1 MKHPIFKKL
10 MGLLL
15 ALALLAT
22 GLVALAEEVIISE
35 SGVVENPEAIVAG
48 ENELIF
54 WSLFSGGEG
63 NYMEGL
69 VEQYNATNP
78 KMTVRNVKLNW
89 GEYYTKL
96 ITAVSVG
103 KGPDIGISHIAKLP
117 ELHDQGVVL
126 PMDEYANAMSF
137 DWSQVNQNT
146 LEAATIDGQVYAVPL
161 DTHPEVFFYNKTIL
175 REAGLLNEQ
184 DELDLPQDADAF
196 YQFMLDMKAKLP
208 EDIYPLA
215 LSSAGDDPW
224 RLVWAMY
231 YQMDGAPVITS
242 DLEIKL
248 EKDKFVAVLDY
259 FKQFYDNGIIPIN
272 LEDFYSYFMN
282 LRGAATFITGVWATS
297 SLENIEGLEFG
308 VQSFPVLFGKNAQWG
323 DSHTFIL
330 PVTPQKDAERMTE
343 AMKFFDFVS
352 KNSIVWASAGH
363 VVANVNV
370 LASEE
375 FAALPYRSDY
385 ADVANHV
392 VFFEPNPYSYPIRAA
407 MIQQIDAFLAGNQT
421 AEETYDNI
429 VLEIEEIT
437 F

>member
-1 MKHPIFKKL
+1 MTAFKKL
-10 MGLLL
+10 LGILL
-15 ALALLAT
+15 AMIMLFS
-22 GLVALAEEVIISE
+22 GVMALAEDVIVSE
-35 SGVVENPEAIVAG
+35 SGEVENPEAIVAG

-63 NYMEGL
+63 GYMEGL

-96 ITAVSVG
+96 MTAVSVG

-117 ELHDQGVVL
+117 ELFDQKVVTPL
-126 PMDEYANAMSF
+126 DEYATAMGF

-146 LEAATIDGQVYAVPL
+146 LQAATIDGKIYAVPL

-175 REAGLLNEQ
+175 RDAGLLNEN
-184 DELDLPQDADAF
+184 DELVLPQDAEEF
-196 YQFMLDMKAKLP
+196 YQFMLDMKSKLP
-208 EDIYPLA
+208 EGIYPLSF
-215 LSSAGDDPW
+215 SSAGDDPW
-224 RLVWAMY
+224 RIIWAMY
-231 YQMDGAPVITS
+231 HQMDGAPVITS

-248 EKDKFVAVLDY
+248 EKDKYVAALEY
-259 FKQFYDNGIIPIN
+259 LKKFYDNGIIPVN

-282 LRGAATFITGVWATS
+282 MRGAATFITGVWATS

-330 PVTPQKDAERMTE
+330 PVKPDSNAERMTE

-370 LASEE
+370 LKSEE

-385 ADVANHV
+385 ADVANYV
-392 VFFEPNPYSYPIRAA
+392 VFFEPNPFSYPIRGA
-407 MIQQIDAFLAGNQT
+407 MMQQIDAFLAGNQT
-421 AEETYDNI
+421 AEEAYDNTI
-429 VLEIEEIT
+429 AEIEEII

>member
-1 MKHPIFKKL
+1 MNQLSRKL
-10 MGLLL
+10 FGLLL
-15 ALALLAT
+15 AVMMLLSMTA
-22 GLVALAEEVIISE
+22 GLAEEVILGE
-35 SGVVENPEAIVAG
+35 GGVVENPEAIVAG

-63 NYMEGL
+63 GYMEDL
-69 VEQYNATNP
+69 VAKYNATGP

-96 ITAVSVG
+96 MTAVSVG
-103 KGPDIGISHIAKLP
+103 KGPDIGISHVAKLP
-117 ELHDQGVVL
+117 ELFDQGVVM
-126 PMDEYANAMSF
+126 PMDEYAKAMSF
-137 DWSQVNQNT
+137 DWTQVNQNT
-146 LEAATIDGQVYAVPL
+146 LKAATIDGKVYAVPL

-175 REAGLLNEQ
+175 KEAGLLNAEGVL
-184 DELDLPQDADAF
+184 ELPQNADEF
-196 YQFMLDMKAKLP
+196 LKFMVDMKAKLP
-208 EDIYPLA
+208 EGVFPMSI
-215 LSSAGDDPW
+215 SSAGDDPW
-224 RLVWAMY
+224 RVIWALY

-242 DLEIKL
+242 DLEIKF
-248 EKDKFVAVLDY
+248 EKDKFIKALEY
-259 FKQFYDNGIIPIN
+259 WKKFYDEGVIPIN

-282 LRGAATFITGVWATS
+282 ARGAATFVTGVWATS

-308 VQSFPVLFGKNAQWG
+308 VTSFPVLFEKNAQWG

-330 PVTPQKDAERMTE
+330 PVTPKKDADRMTE

-352 KNSIVWASAGH
+352 KNSLTWASAGH

-370 LASEE
+370 LASPE

-392 VFFEPNPYSYPIRAA
+392 VFFEPNPYSYPIRSA

-421 AEETYDNI
+421 AEATYDNI
-429 VLEIEEIT
+429 VMEIEEIIN
-437 F
+437 

>member
-1 MKHPIFKKL
+1 MKKQTKKFW
-10 MGLLL
+10 GLFL
-15 ALALLAT
+15 ALMIMLT
-22 GLVALAEEVIISE
+22 GISSLAEEVIIAE
-35 SGVVENPEAIVAG
+35 SGEVENPEVIVAG

-69 VEQYNATNP
+69 VDQYNATNP

-96 ITAVSVG
+96 MTAVSVG

-117 ELHDQGVVL
+117 ELYDQSVVVPL
-126 PMDEYANAMSF
+126 NEYADAIGF

-146 LEAATIDGQVYAVPL
+146 LSAAMIDGKTYAVPL

-175 REAGLLNEQ
+175 RDAGLLNEN
-184 DELDLPQDADAF
+184 DELVLPQDAEEF
-196 YQFMLDMKAKLP
+196 FQFMLDMKAKLP
-208 EDIYPLA
+208 EGIFPLSI
-215 LSSAGDDPW
+215 SSAGDDPW
-224 RLVWAMY
+224 RVIWALY
-231 YQMDGAPVITS
+231 FQLDGAPVITS
-242 DLEIKL
+242 DLEVKF
-248 EKDKFVAVLDY
+248 EKDKFVKALEY
-259 FKQFYDNGIIPIN
+259 WKRFYDEGIVPIN

-282 LRGAATFITGVWATS
+282 ARGAATFITGVWATS

-308 VQSFPVLFGKNAQWG
+308 VTSFPVLFGKNAQWG

-330 PVTPQKDAERMTE
+330 PVTPDKDSEKMTE
-343 AMKFFDFVS
+343 SLKFFDFVS
-352 KNSIVWASAGH
+352 KNSIVWANAGH

-392 VFFEPNPYSYPIRAA
+392 VFFEPNPYSYPIRSA
-407 MIQQIDAFLAGNQT
+407 MIQQVDAFIAGNQT

-429 VLEIEEIT
+429 VAEIEEII